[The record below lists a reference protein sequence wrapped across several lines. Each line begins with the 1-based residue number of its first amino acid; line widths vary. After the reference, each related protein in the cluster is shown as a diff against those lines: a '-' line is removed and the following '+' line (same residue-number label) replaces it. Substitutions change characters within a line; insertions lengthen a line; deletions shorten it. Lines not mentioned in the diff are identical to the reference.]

1 MGTIVSTSQ
10 DVLWAIIGY
19 LISNSPNPLP
29 SLFEG
34 LENLKLCVFE
44 DENWSFH

>member
-1 MGTIVSTSQ
+1 MGPIVATSQ
-10 DVLWAIIGY
+10 DVLWTIIGY
-19 LISNSPNPLP
+19 LISKGPNPLP

-44 DENWSFH
+44 DRN